1 MSWTP
6 IQDIPDPEEA
16 LEVSELRALDEL
28 WSEQRSEL
36 EQLDGM
42 KRFRVRLARSWAIET
57 GVIERVFDLDRG
69 TTDLLIEKG
78 IDADLIDRAST
89 DREPRLVLRIIRD
102 HRDAIEG
109 LFTFIKRE
117 RDLSTSYVKELH
129 ATLTRSQETV
139 EALDHFGHLVEVP
152 LLRGT
157 WKELPNNPRRPD
169 GTAHIYCPP
178 EHVDSEMDRLVHLH
192 RIHDKRGVK
201 PEVEAAWLHHRFAQI
216 HPFQDGNGRVA
227 RALATLIFLRAGW
240 FPLTVDRDLKS
251 EYIEALEAADLGNL
265 RYLAKMFGSLQRNEL
280 VRALGI
286 GDQTARETPG
296 VEQII
301 RAAREEIIGPAG
313 PAAKEQLQKVRNT
326 ADLLREQACDRL
338 QQVRQSIDTEISEHR
353 PQFSARVES
362 APPGDER
369 AQLYRAPVFDI
380 ARKRDYFAN
389 LGAYQAWVRLGIGDK
404 EASTWDD
411 LVLTFHAIGRE
422 FRGVIAV
429 AALYEQHQVNV
440 DGVKGER
447 RLTDSDDLSV
457 DLFQIN
463 YREAPQEAAER
474 FRDWLEEVM
483 TIGLDRWRSTLA
495 RSIR

>member
-89 DREPRLVLRIIRD
+89 DREPRLVGRIIRD

-139 EALDHFGHLVEVP
+139 
-152 LLRGT
+152 
-157 WKELPNNPRRPD
+157 
-169 GTAHIYCPP
+169 
-178 EHVDSEMDRLVHLH
+178 
-192 RIHDKRGVK
+192 
-201 PEVEAAWLHHRFAQI
+201 
-216 HPFQDGNGRVA
+216 
-227 RALATLIFLRAGW
+227 
-240 FPLTVDRDLKS
+240 
-251 EYIEALEAADLGNL
+251 
-265 RYLAKMFGSLQRNEL
+265 
-280 VRALGI
+280 
-286 GDQTARETPG
+286 
-296 VEQII
+296 
-301 RAAREEIIGPAG
+301 
-313 PAAKEQLQKVRNT
+313 
-326 ADLLREQACDRL
+326 
-338 QQVRQSIDTEISEHR
+338 
-353 PQFSARVES
+353 
-362 APPGDER
+362 
-369 AQLYRAPVFDI
+369 
-380 ARKRDYFAN
+380 
-389 LGAYQAWVRLGIGDK
+389 
-404 EASTWDD
+404 
-411 LVLTFHAIGRE
+411 
-422 FRGVIAV
+422 
-429 AALYEQHQVNV
+429 
-440 DGVKGER
+440 
-447 RLTDSDDLSV
+447 
-457 DLFQIN
+457 LFQIN